1 MTESEIFFNKIKAS
15 VKIISSKSEDEKQDV
30 INIIKDII
38 VDFNN
43 LEDTA
48 FKHIPNLKRRP
59 VLLDLLK
66 SEVNFIE
73 TYYNHNTKNYAE
85 TQTTLL
91 LVAQSFRQ
99 HF

>member
-30 INIIKDII
+30 INIIEGII

-43 LEDTA
+43 LGDTT

-59 VLLDLLK
+59 ILLDLLK
-66 SEVNFIE
+66 SEVKLIE
-73 TYYNHNTKNYAE
+73 SYHNHNTRNYIE

-99 HF
+99 HL